1 MALARRAFFERE
13 PDDEESGWEIWR
25 RRLTQMT
32 TLTAWGIIVVFV
44 GLWLLSGMYT
54 VGPSEVAL
62 VKRFGKYVGAT
73 GPGFHYRLP
82 APIESVVVVDR
93 QSVRT
98 EEIGFRSRSGIPSVA
113 FPARE
118 EEALMLTGDFNIIRA
133 ETVVQYDIKDAEVF
147 AFELEDY
154 RTVLREA
161 AQAVIREKVALRG
174 VDEALTEKREEIAA
188 EIHRELQTLLD
199 RYGTGIRVINVR
211 LQEVV
216 PPTAEVAAAFDDVNS
231 AIQDKERLIFE
242 AKRYANERLPRA
254 QGEAQKILNEA
265 EAYKQSRLLQ
275 AEGDVAR
282 FLAVLDRYRLG
293 EAVTEARLYIETM
306 EEILPSLNKIIL
318 TEKAG
323 GLLSLLNLEKLLEAN
338 QGGDKK

>member
-1 MALARRAFFERE
+1 MARRAFFERE